1 MTVKSPFN
9 RRYVRI
15 KAMQSLYAFYICK
28 QASYECALDQIHLA
42 FTPDV
47 FADPPADQ
55 VQLAKSQSQALA
67 LFQSLRE
74 PKQASQSEISGHDT
88 QVIAAIERAC
98 SHYEREVTQDLKQ
111 LQNGWKVAANT
122 TYQACLCILQL
133 FLAWADVAQ
142 QEAKRPRLRPEPS
155 SLGGVLLS
163 GNRILVRLCADTA
176 FMRLAEQHA
185 ASWEDKKDLVV
196 SWYNQF
202 IKNNAALQ
210 HDASSETTLRQDGEL
225 LVYLLQDIVLEQ
237 EAIQEFFTD
246 LDLSW
251 IEHRQIVKKMVC
263 QALALLEKNTEKES
277 ICDILESVTASQD
290 LGNFYTDLISKTL
303 AKEQEF
309 DALIKQHSKNWAI
322 DRVMLLDKIILRLG
336 ICEIVCFESIP
347 VKVSINEYLDLSK
360 VYSSPKSSPFIN
372 GILDAVAY

>member
-1 MTVKSPFN
+1 MTVKFPFN

-15 KAMQSLYAFYICK
+15 KAIQSLYAFYVCK
-28 QASYECALDQIHLA
+28 KASYECALDQIRLA
-42 FTPDV
+42 FIPDV
-47 FADPPADQ
+47 FADPPPDQ
-55 VQLAKSQSQALA
+55 VQLAKSQTQALA

-74 PKQASQSEISGHDT
+74 PKQASESEIAGHDT

-98 SHYEREVTQDLKQ
+98 SHYECEVTQDLKQ
-111 LQNGWKVAANT
+111 LQNGWKVAGNK

-142 QEAKRPRLRPEPS
+142 QEAKRPRLRQEPS
-155 SLGGVLLS
+155 RLGGVLLS
-163 GNRILVRLCADTA
+163 GNRILVRLCADSA
-176 FMRLAEQHA
+176 FMRLAEEHA
-185 ASWEDKKDLVV
+185 AGWEDKKDLVV

-202 IKNNAALQ
+202 IKNNAVLQ
-210 HDASSETTLRQDGEL
+210 QDASLETTLRQDREL

-246 LDLSW
+246 LDLGW

-277 ICDILESVTASQD
+277 ICDILQSVTASQD
-290 LGNFYTDLISKTL
+290 LGDFYTDLTSKTL
-303 AKEQEF
+303 AQEQEF
-309 DALIKQHSKNWAI
+309 DALIKQYSKNWSI

-347 VKVSINEYLDLSK
+347 VKVSINEYIDLSK

-372 GILDAVAY
+372 GILDAVAC

>member
-1 MTVKSPFN
+1 
-9 RRYVRI
+9 
-15 KAMQSLYAFYICK
+15 
-28 QASYECALDQIHLA
+28 
-42 FTPDV
+42 
-47 FADPPADQ
+47 
-55 VQLAKSQSQALA
+55 
-67 LFQSLRE
+67 
-74 PKQASQSEISGHDT
+74 
-88 QVIAAIERAC
+88 
-98 SHYEREVTQDLKQ
+98 
-111 LQNGWKVAANT
+111 
-122 TYQACLCILQL
+122 
-133 FLAWADVAQ
+133 
-142 QEAKRPRLRPEPS
+142 
-155 SLGGVLLS
+155 VLLS
-163 GNRILVRLCADTA
+163 GNRILVRLYADTA

-210 HDASSETTLRQDGEL
+210 HDASSETTLRQDREL